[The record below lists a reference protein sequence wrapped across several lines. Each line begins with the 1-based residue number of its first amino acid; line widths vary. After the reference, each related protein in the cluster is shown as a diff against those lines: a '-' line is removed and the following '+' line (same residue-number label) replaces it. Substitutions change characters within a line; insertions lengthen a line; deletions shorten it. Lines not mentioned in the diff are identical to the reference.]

1 MLRRFVLAMV
11 TLSGLMSAALQAQP
25 GLTSVARTVTL
36 SATRS
41 SSLTVNVA
49 SGGTQTLASITD
61 NALNP
66 FPTPVRIIA
75 SWAVAPGTSEV
86 RMLAYFGN
94 AAQALANGTTYLA
107 SSRIQGRVQTSPTTL
122 WQPVNWTAFTQNANR
137 GVGVN
142 GASLRLMRVPITNA
156 NLQASRTIDLDL
168 RLNLVGQPAL
178 TSGTYS
184 GTVTVR
190 AFTT

>member
-1 MLRRFVLAMV
+1 M
-11 TLSGLMSAALQAQP
+11 
-25 GLTSVARTVTL
+25 

-41 SSLTVNVA
+41 SSLTVTIV

-61 NALNP
+61 NAVNP
-66 FPTPVRIIA
+66 FATPVRLTA
-75 SWAVAPGTSEV
+75 AWAVAPGTAEV
-86 RMLAYFGN
+86 RMLAYFNN
-94 AAQALANGTTYLA
+94 AAQALANGGVFLA
-107 SSRIQGRVQTSPTTL
+107 SSRVQGRVQTSPTTA
-122 WQPVNWTAFTQNANR
+122 WQPVNWTAFTQNGNR

-142 GASLRLMRVPITNA
+142 GATLRLMRVPITAA
-156 NLQASRTIDLDL
+156 NLQSSRTIDLDL

-178 TSGTYS
+178 VSGTYS